1 MAIQTGNAT
10 SNGSFSNI
18 SINGTGT
25 KTGNITWD
33 APSLPS
39 NATITSTTLTAS
51 LNISIFLSTA
61 TVTINGT
68 SYKSS
73 SELNINLGTTMQTSL
88 SVTCKGNKRYSRG
101 TVSISNIVYTVTYQ
115 YEQEV
120 VETIKQVY
128 IGDINISNIKM
139 GNSPITKVYIGDS
152 LIWEV

>member
-1 MAIQTGNAT
+1 MAIQIGNAT
-10 SNGSFSNI
+10 SNGSFSNVSI
-18 SINGTGT
+18 SGTGT
-25 KTGNITWD
+25 KNGNITWD

-51 LNISIFLSTA
+51 LKINMILSTA
-61 TVTINGT
+61 AVTINGT

-88 SVTCKGNKRYSRG
+88 SVTCKGDKRYSYG

-120 VETIKQVY
+120 AETIKQVY
-128 IGDINISNIKM
+128 IGDINISNIKI
-139 GNSPITKVYIGDS
+139 GSSSITKVYIGDT
-152 LIWEV
+152 LIWKV

>member
-1 MAIQTGNAT
+1 MAIQTGNTT
-10 SNGSFSNI
+10 SNGSFSDI
-18 SINGTGT
+18 SIGGTGT

-33 APSLPS
+33 VPSLPS
-39 NATITSTTLTAS
+39 NAIITSTTLTAS
-51 LNISIFLSTA
+51 LNINMILSTA
-61 TVTINGT
+61 AVTINGT

-73 SELNINLGTTMQTSL
+73 SQLNINLGTTMQTSL
-88 SVTCKGNKRYSRG
+88 SVTCKGDKRYSYG

-139 GNSPITKVYIGDS
+139 GNSSITKVYIGDS

>member
-18 SINGTGT
+18 SIGGNGS

-39 NATITSTTLTAS
+39 NATITSTKLTAS
-51 LNISIFLSTA
+51 LNINMILSTA

-128 IGDINISNIKM
+128 IGDINISNIKI
-139 GNSPITKVYIGDS
+139 GSSSITKVYIGDT

>member
-18 SINGTGT
+18 SIGGNGT
-25 KTGNITWD
+25 KNGNITWD
-33 APSLPS
+33 APSLPN

-51 LNISIFLSTA
+51 LNISMFLSTT

-88 SVTCKGNKRYSRG
+88 SVTCKGDKRYSYG

-120 VETIKQVY
+120 VETVKQIY

-139 GNSPITKVYIGDS
+139 GNSSITKVYIGDS
-152 LIWEV
+152 LIWEI

>member
-10 SNGSFSNI
+10 SNGSFSNVSI
-18 SINGTGT
+18 SGTGT
-25 KTGNITWD
+25 KTGNITWN

-51 LNISIFLSTA
+51 LKINMILSTA
-61 TVTINGT
+61 AVTINGT

-88 SVTCKGNKRYSRG
+88 SVTCKGDKRYSYG

-139 GNSPITKVYIGDS
+139 GNSSITKVYIGDS

>member
-1 MAIQTGNAT
+1 MAIQIGNAT
-10 SNGSFSNI
+10 SNGSFSDI
-18 SINGTGT
+18 SISGTGT

-51 LNISIFLSTA
+51 LKINMILSTA
-61 TVTINGT
+61 AVTINGT

-73 SELNINLGTTMQTSL
+73 SQLNINLGTTMQTSL
-88 SVTCKGNKRYSRG
+88 SVTCKGNKRYSYG
-101 TVSISNIVYTVTYQ
+101 TISISNIVYTVTYQ

-120 VETIKQVY
+120 IETIKQIY

-139 GNSPITKVYIGDS
+139 GNSPITKAYIGDT

>member
-18 SINGTGT
+18 SISGNGT

-39 NATITSTTLTAS
+39 NATITSTSLTAS
-51 LNISIFLSTA
+51 LNISMVLSTA

>member
-1 MAIQTGNAT
+1 MAIQIGNAT

-18 SINGTGT
+18 SISGTGT

-51 LNISIFLSTA
+51 LKINMILSTA
-61 TVTINGT
+61 AVTINGT

-73 SELNINLGTTMQTSL
+73 SQLNINLGTTMQTSL
-88 SVTCKGNKRYSRG
+88 SVTCKGDKRYSYG

-120 VETIKQVY
+120 VETVKQIY
-128 IGDINISNIKM
+128 IGDINISNIMHLYNWHNKR
-139 GNSPITKVYIGDS
+139 NNA
-152 LIWEV
+152 LIICC

>member
-1 MAIQTGNAT
+1 MAIQIGNAT
-10 SNGSFSNI
+10 SNGSFSDI
-18 SINGTGT
+18 SISGTGT

-51 LNISIFLSTA
+51 LKINMILSTA
-61 TVTINGT
+61 AVTINGT

-73 SELNINLGTTMQTSL
+73 SQLNINLGTTMQTSL
-88 SVTCKGNKRYSRG
+88 SVTCKGNKRYSYG

-120 VETIKQVY
+120 AETIKQIY

-139 GNSPITKVYIGDS
+139 GNSSITKVYIGDT

>member
-1 MAIQTGNAT
+1 MAIQIGNAT
-10 SNGSFSNI
+10 SNGSFSNVSI
-18 SINGTGT
+18 SGTGT
-25 KTGNITWD
+25 KNGNITWD

-51 LNISIFLSTA
+51 LKINMILSTA
-61 TVTINGT
+61 AVTINGT

-88 SVTCKGNKRYSRG
+88 SVTCKGDKRYSRG
-101 TVSISNIVYTVTYQ
+101 TISISNIVYTVTYQ

-120 VETIKQVY
+120 VETVKQIY
-128 IGDINISNIKM
+128 IGDINISNIKI
-139 GNSPITKVYIGDS
+139 GSSSITKVYIGDS

>member
-18 SINGTGT
+18 SINGNGT

-51 LNISIFLSTA
+51 LKIKMSLSTA
-61 TVTINGT
+61 SVTINGT

-88 SVTCKGNKRYSRG
+88 SVTCKGDKRYSRG

-120 VETIKQVY
+120 VETIKQIY

>member
-10 SNGSFSNI
+10 SNGSFSDI
-18 SINGTGT
+18 SISGTGT
-25 KTGNITWD
+25 KTGNITCD

-51 LNISIFLSTA
+51 LNINMILSTA
-61 TVTINGT
+61 SVTINGT

-88 SVTCKGNKRYSRG
+88 SVTCKGNKRYSYG

-152 LIWEV
+152 LIWEI

>member
-1 MAIQTGNAT
+1 MAMQTGNAT
-10 SNGSFSNI
+10 SNGSFLNI
-18 SINGTGT
+18 SISGTGT

-51 LNISIFLSTA
+51 LNINMILSTA
-61 TVTINGT
+61 SVTINGT

-115 YEQEV
+115 YEQGV

-128 IGDINISNIKM
+128 IGDINISNIKI
-139 GNSPITKVYIGDS
+139 GSSSITKVYIGDT

>member
-1 MAIQTGNAT
+1 MAIQIGNAT
-10 SNGSFSNI
+10 SNGSFSNVSI
-18 SINGTGT
+18 SGTGT
-25 KTGNITWD
+25 KIGNITWD

-51 LNISIFLSTA
+51 LKINMILSTA
-61 TVTINGT
+61 AVTINGT

-88 SVTCKGNKRYSRG
+88 SVTCKGDKRYSYG

-120 VETIKQVY
+120 AETIKQVY

>member
-10 SNGSFSNI
+10 SNGSFSNVSI
-18 SINGTGT
+18 SGNGT
-25 KTGNITWD
+25 KIGNITWD
-33 APSLPS
+33 APSLPN

-51 LNISIFLSTA
+51 LKINMILSTA
-61 TVTINGT
+61 AVTINGT

-88 SVTCKGNKRYSRG
+88 SVTCKGDKRYSYG

-120 VETIKQVY
+120 IETVKQIY
-128 IGDINISNIKM
+128 IGDINISNIKI
-139 GNSPITKVYIGDS
+139 GSSSITKVYIGDT

>member
-10 SNGSFSNI
+10 SNGSFSDI
-18 SINGTGT
+18 SISGTGT

-51 LNISIFLSTA
+51 LNINMILSTA
-61 TVTINGT
+61 SVTINGT

-88 SVTCKGNKRYSRG
+88 SVTCKGDKRYSYG
-101 TVSISNIVYTVTYQ
+101 TVSMSNIVYTVTYQ

-120 VETIKQVY
+120 VETIKQIY

-139 GNSPITKVYIGDS
+139 GSSPITKAYIGDT

>member
-1 MAIQTGNAT
+1 MAIQTGNTT
-10 SNGSFSNI
+10 SNGSFSDI
-18 SINGTGT
+18 SISGTGT
-25 KTGNITWD
+25 KNGNITWD

-51 LNISIFLSTA
+51 LKINMILSTA
-61 TVTINGT
+61 AVTINGT
-68 SYKSS
+68 SYNSS
-73 SELNINLGTTMQTSL
+73 SQLNINLGTTMQTSL
-88 SVTCKGNKRYSRG
+88 SVTCKGNKRYSYG

-120 VETIKQVY
+120 VETVKQIY

-139 GNSPITKVYIGDS
+139 GNSSITKVYIGDS

>member
-1 MAIQTGNAT
+1 MAIQTGNTT
-10 SNGSFSNI
+10 SNGSFSNVSI
-18 SINGTGT
+18 SGT
-25 KTGNITWD
+25 KSTTSNITWD
-33 APSLPS
+33 APFLPS

-51 LNISIFLSTA
+51 LNISMALSTA

-88 SVTCKGNKRYSRG
+88 SVTCKGDKRYSYG
-101 TVSISNIVYTVTYQ
+101 TVSMSNIVYTVTYQ

-120 VETIKQVY
+120 VETIKQIY

-139 GNSPITKVYIGDS
+139 GSSSVTKVYIGDI
-152 LIWEV
+152 LIWEI

>member
-10 SNGSFSNI
+10 SNGSFSNVSI
-18 SINGTGT
+18 SGTGT

-51 LNISIFLSTA
+51 LKINMILATA
-61 TVTINGT
+61 AVTINGT

-88 SVTCKGNKRYSRG
+88 SVTCKGDKRYSYG
-101 TVSISNIVYTVTYQ
+101 TVSMSNIVYTVTYQ

-120 VETIKQVY
+120 VETVKQIY
-128 IGDINISNIKM
+128 IGDINISNIKI
-139 GNSPITKVYIGDS
+139 GNSSITEVYIGDS

>member
-10 SNGSFSNI
+10 SNGSFSNVSI
-18 SINGTGT
+18 SGTGT
-25 KTGNITWD
+25 KTGNITWN

-51 LNISIFLSTA
+51 LNINMILSTA
-61 TVTINGT
+61 SVTINGT

-139 GNSPITKVYIGDS
+139 GSSSITKVYIGDS

>member
-18 SINGTGT
+18 SISGNGT

-51 LNISIFLSTA
+51 LNINMILSTA
-61 TVTINGT
+61 AVTINGT

-88 SVTCKGNKRYSRG
+88 SVTCKGNKRYSDG

-120 VETIKQVY
+120 VETIKQIY
-128 IGDINISNIKM
+128 IGDMNISNIKM
-139 GNSPITKVYIGDS
+139 GSSPITKVYSGDS
-152 LIWEV
+152 LIWKI

>member
-10 SNGSFSNI
+10 SNGSFSNVNI
-18 SINGTGT
+18 SGTGT
-25 KTGNITWD
+25 KNGNITWD

-51 LNISIFLSTA
+51 LNINMILSTA
-61 TVTINGT
+61 SVTINGT

-73 SELNINLGTTMQTSL
+73 SESNINLGTTMQTSL
-88 SVTCKGNKRYSRG
+88 SVTCKGDKRYSYG

>member
-1 MAIQTGNAT
+1 MAIQIGNAT

-18 SINGTGT
+18 NISGTGT
-25 KTGNITWD
+25 KNGNITWD

-51 LNISIFLSTA
+51 LKINMILSTA
-61 TVTINGT
+61 AVTINGT

-88 SVTCKGNKRYSRG
+88 SVTCKGDKRYSYG

-120 VETIKQVY
+120 VETIKQIY
-128 IGDINISNIKM
+128 IGDINISNIKL
-139 GNSPITKVYIGDS
+139 GSSPITKAYIGDT
-152 LIWEV
+152 LIWEL

>member
-10 SNGSFSNI
+10 SNGSFSNVSI
-18 SINGTGT
+18 SGNGT
-25 KTGNITWD
+25 KTGNMTWD

-51 LNISIFLSTA
+51 LNISMTLSTA

-73 SELNINLGTTMQTSL
+73 SQLNINLGTTMQTSL
-88 SVTCKGNKRYSRG
+88 SVTCKGSKSYSRG
-101 TVSISNIVYTVTYQ
+101 TVSMSNIVYTVTYQ

-120 VETIKQVY
+120 VETVKQIY

-139 GNSPITKVYIGDS
+139 GNSSITKVYIGDS

>member
-18 SINGTGT
+18 SISGNGT

-39 NATITSTTLTAS
+39 NATITSTSLTAS
-51 LNISIFLSTA
+51 LNISMVLSTA

-152 LIWEV
+152 LIWEI

>member
-1 MAIQTGNAT
+1 MAIQIGNAT
-10 SNGSFSNI
+10 SNGSFSDI
-18 SINGTGT
+18 SISGTGT
-25 KTGNITWD
+25 KTGNITWN

-51 LNISIFLSTA
+51 LKINMILSTA

-88 SVTCKGNKRYSRG
+88 SVTCKGDKRYSYG

>member
-1 MAIQTGNAT
+1 MAIQTGNTT
-10 SNGSFSNI
+10 SNGSFSDI
-18 SINGTGT
+18 SISGTGT

-51 LNISIFLSTA
+51 LNINMILSTA
-61 TVTINGT
+61 SITINGT

-120 VETIKQVY
+120 VETIKQIY

-139 GNSPITKVYIGDS
+139 GNSSITKVYIGDS

>member
-10 SNGSFSNI
+10 SNGSFSDI
-18 SINGTGT
+18 SISGTGT
-25 KTGNITWD
+25 KNGNITWD

-51 LNISIFLSTA
+51 LNINMILSTA

-73 SELNINLGTTMQTSL
+73 SQLNINLGTAMQTSL
-88 SVTCKGNKRYSRG
+88 SVSCKGDKRYSYG

-120 VETIKQVY
+120 VETVKQIY

-139 GNSPITKVYIGDS
+139 GSSSITKVYIGDS

>member
-1 MAIQTGNAT
+1 MAIQIGNTT
-10 SNGSFSNI
+10 SNGSFSDI
-18 SINGTGT
+18 SISGTGT
-25 KTGNITWD
+25 KTGNITWN

-51 LNISIFLSTA
+51 LKINMILSTA
-61 TVTINGT
+61 AVTINGT

-73 SELNINLGTTMQTSL
+73 SQLNINLGTTMQTSL
-88 SVTCKGNKRYSRG
+88 SVTCKGNKRYSYG

-120 VETIKQVY
+120 VETVKQIY

-139 GNSPITKVYIGDS
+139 GNSSITKVYIGDS

>member
-10 SNGSFSNI
+10 SNGSFSNV
-18 SINGTGT
+18 SIGGNSS
-25 KTGNITWD
+25 KTSNITWE
-33 APSLPS
+33 APSLPN

-51 LNISIFLSTA
+51 LNISMALSTA

-115 YEQEV
+115 YDAEA
-120 VETIKQVY
+120 VETVKQIY

-139 GNSPITKVYIGDS
+139 GSSSITKVYIGDIV
-152 LIWEV
+152 IWEA

>member
-10 SNGSFSNI
+10 SNGSFSNVSI
-18 SINGTGT
+18 SGNGT
-25 KTGNITWD
+25 KTSNITWD

-51 LNISIFLSTA
+51 LNINMILSTA

-88 SVTCKGNKRYSRG
+88 SVTCKGNKRYSHG

-115 YEQEV
+115 YEQ
-120 VETIKQVY
+120 
-128 IGDINISNIKM
+128 
-139 GNSPITKVYIGDS
+139 
-152 LIWEV
+152 

>member
-1 MAIQTGNAT
+1 MAIQIGNAT
-10 SNGSFSNI
+10 SNGSFSDI
-18 SINGTGT
+18 SISGTGT

-51 LNISIFLSTA
+51 LKINMILSTA
-61 TVTINGT
+61 AVTINGT

-73 SELNINLGTTMQTSL
+73 SQLNINLGTTMQTSL
-88 SVTCKGNKRYSRG
+88 SVTCKGNKRYSYG
-101 TVSISNIVYTVTYQ
+101 TISISNIVYTVTYQ

-120 VETIKQVY
+120 IETIKQIY

-139 GNSPITKVYIGDS
+139 GNSSITKVYIGDS

>member
-1 MAIQTGNAT
+1 MAIQTGNTT
-10 SNGSFSNI
+10 SNGSFSDI
-18 SINGTGT
+18 SISGTGT
-25 KTGNITWD
+25 KTGNITWN

-51 LNISIFLSTA
+51 LKINMILATA
-61 TVTINGT
+61 AVTINGT

-88 SVTCKGNKRYSRG
+88 SVTCKGNKRYSYG

-120 VETIKQVY
+120 VETVKQIY

-139 GNSPITKVYIGDS
+139 GNSSITKVYIGDS